1 MGIHRKVLLPERKW
15 IDFQKLVVDEAA
27 RSNLRLQRLSHKL
40 LTQRQH
46 YRENHYTD
54 EVANLFFELVREALR
69 QDTEARNRAAASEER
84 KPDGGSSEIL

>member
-1 MGIHRKVLLPERKW
+1 MAIHRKVLLSERKW
-15 IDFQKLVVDEAA
+15 IDFQKIGVNEAA
-27 RSNLRLQRLSHKL
+27 KLKLRLQRANRQL

-69 QDTEARNRAAASEER
+69 QDTEACPGRRPLKKETR
-84 KPDGGSSEIL
+84 WRIK